1 MLVQGVLR
9 SLGAPADAV
18 SWAADYG
25 DDMRRA
31 WNECEHPELLLPMAV
46 GIGVPNFD
54 VVNACIEVVGVNL
67 SCMKLDWD
75 DKSLVINPAVEKGL
89 KLIERYICDEA
100 DSGEVVVVLQTMA
113 KLSMDVRGH
122 AQRSSF
128 GSVAHTGEAALLGDN
143 GHIGPMMSRLS
154 TAVMLS
160 AQARAETI
168 AYGSTDKHKS
178 DLVNATLKGTAPL
191 VRRYIPYESFL
202 GGVISSMAVAH
213 IQGDV
218 YDEEFPC
225 A

>member
-9 SLGAPADAV
+9 SLGAPAEAV

-31 WNECEHPELLLPMAV
+31 WNECEHPELLLPLAV

-54 VVNACIEVVGVNL
+54 VVNACVEVVGVNL
-67 SCMKLDWD
+67 SCM
-75 DKSLVINPAVEKGL
+75 VIHPAVEKGL
-89 KLIERYICDEA
+89 KLVERFICDEA
-100 DSGEVVVVLQTMA
+100 DSSEIVVVLQTMSR
-113 KLSMDVRGH
+113 LTREINEDMV

-128 GSVAHTGEAALLGDN
+128 GAVAHTVEAALLGEG

-178 DLVNATLKGTAPL
+178 DIIDATLKGTAPL
-191 VRRYIPYESFL
+191 VRRYIPYSSFV
-202 GGVISSMAVAH
+202 GGVVSAITTAY
-213 IQGDV
+213 IKGEV